1 MGAHRDGR
9 LCYLERRNHAIA
21 LALYR
26 AAETTA
32 TRALRERA
40 GRPLVRLVLVRSER
54 RRRLC
59 ADASFH
65 GECATLLGLERGSRS
80 SSATC
85 THREITWSRW
95 SSRSSGRG
103 RRNDTSTSIDIGL
116 RWESQSKKASRARPW
131 SGPQD
136 RGSACLL

>member
-40 GRPLVRLVLVRSER
+40 EQRRIRPLIVQRER
-54 RRRLC
+54 
-59 ADASFH
+59 
-65 GECATLLGLERGSRS
+65 LLGVMQTPPFTQEEQ
-80 SSATC
+80 SAD
-85 THREITWSRW
+85 
-95 SSRSSGRG
+95 
-103 RRNDTSTSIDIGL
+103 RRADGAETIGEEQ
-116 RWESQSKKASRARPW
+116 RV
-131 SGPQD
+131 G
-136 RGSACLL
+136 